1 MDYFNDLLAPFLS
14 FDRVRILAVCGRIRK
29 LTGCIKDILTCVPKI
44 NDGIS
49 GLKID
54 FNLV

>member
-1 MDYFNDLLAPFLS
+1 MDYFNDDLAMFLS

-29 LTGCIKDILTCVPKI
+29 LTGCIKNIFICVPKM

-49 GLKID
+49 GLE
-54 FNLV
+54 